1 MPQSL
6 ARILVHFVFSTTYRP
21 PFLAEKNIRNEMH
34 AYLGGVCKGLGC
46 PVLIVGGV
54 ADHVHILSLLTR
66 TLSVADVMGEIKRES
81 SKWIKSKGGMLTKF
95 AWQNG
100 YGAFS
105 VGQSE
110 VERVRAYIAGQE
122 KHHRK
127 RTFQDEYRAFLKE
140 HGLEY
145 DERYVWD

>member
-6 ARILVHFVFSTTYRP
+6 ARILVHFVFSTKYRH

-81 SKWIKSKGGMLTKF
+81 SKWIKSKGQMLTKF

-110 VERVRAYIAGQE
+110 VERVRSYIAGQE
-122 KHHRK
+122 EHHRK
-127 RTFQDEYRAFLKE
+127 RTFQDEYRAFLE
-140 HGLEY
+140 EY
-145 DERYVWD
+145 GVEYEERYIWD

>member
-6 ARILVHFVFSTTYRP
+6 ARILVHFVFSTKYRH

-34 AYLGGVCKGLGC
+34 AYLGGVCKGVGC

-81 SKWIKSKGGMLTKF
+81 SKWIKSKGQMLTKF

-110 VERVRAYIAGQE
+110 VERVRTYIAGQE
-122 KHHRK
+122 EHHRK
-127 RTFQDEYRAFLKE
+127 KTFQDEYRAFLE
-140 HGLEY
+140 EYEVEY
-145 DERYVWD
+145 DERYIWV

>member
-6 ARILVHFVFSTTYRP
+6 ARILVHFVFSTKYRH

-110 VERVRAYIAGQE
+110 VERVRTYIAGQE
-122 KHHRK
+122 EHHRK
-127 RTFQDEYRAFLKE
+127 KTFQDEYRAFLKE

>member
-6 ARILVHFVFSTTYRP
+6 ARILVHFVFSTKYRH

-34 AYLGGVCKGLGC
+34 AYLGGVCKGVGC

-81 SKWIKSKGGMLTKF
+81 SKWIKSKGQMLTKF

-110 VERVRAYIAGQE
+110 VERVRTYIAGQE
-122 KHHRK
+122 EHHRK
-127 RTFQDEYRAFLKE
+127 KTFQDEYRAFLE
-140 HGLEY
+140 EYGVEY

>member
-6 ARILVHFVFSTTYRP
+6 ARILVHFVFSTKRRY
-21 PFLAEKNIRNEMH
+21 PFLADKTVRDEMH
-34 AYLGGVCKGLGC
+34 AYLGGTCNAVGC

-54 ADHVHILSLLTR
+54 ADHVHILCSLTR
-66 TLSVADVMGEIKRES
+66 KLSVADVIGEVKRES
-81 SKWIKSKGGMLTKF
+81 SKWVKTKGIMLKKF

-105 VGQSE
+105 VGQLE

-122 KHHRK
+122 EHHRK
-127 RTFQDEYRAFLKE
+127 RSFQDEYREFLKE
-140 HGLEY
+140 FGVDY

>member
-6 ARILVHFVFSTTYRP
+6 ARILVHFVFSTKYRH

-34 AYLGGVCKGLGC
+34 AYLGGVCKGVGC

-81 SKWIKSKGGMLTKF
+81 SKWIKSKGQMLTKF

-110 VERVRAYIAGQE
+110 VERVRTYIAGQE
-122 KHHRK
+122 EHHRK
-127 RTFQDEYRAFLKE
+127 KTFQDEYRAFLE
-140 HGLEY
+140 EYGVEY
-145 DERYVWD
+145 DERYIWV